1 MKKKQILPESF
12 IAFFTVCGFFIG
24 LTFSVI
30 SIEGAFNIVI
40 FTILISFL
48 FYMLIHICI
57 IGFMDVKKVSKTSF
71 NVEEYESIN
80 DELIRELTYRED
92 KSSRLVNDLKYEK
105 DELKKIEEI
114 ERKKNARKKK
124 NAA

>member
-1 MKKKQILPESF
+1 
-12 IAFFTVCGFFIG
+12 
-24 LTFSVI
+24 
-30 SIEGAFNIVI
+30 
-40 FTILISFL
+40 
-48 FYMLIHICI
+48 
-57 IGFMDVKKVSKTSF
+57 MDVKKVSKTSF